1 MSTWLY
7 PSSRRIYSFTILFII
22 SFLFWSSDIFLIG
35 CIMIGCF
42 IKQEKPNT
50 TSTTTTTMTWD
61 ILNTAEEK
69 EEKNE
74 VDSEHITLKHIHKR
88 IADNTRE
95 LQLLSQYWPDI
106 KTDLMQFNDI
116 NSNINYIKDEKEKEK
131 EEKEKEIIAL
141 KSELLQAHQTIEQ
154 LKSQLD
160 TSKIE
165 LRQSLENMRQEH
177 LKEKGLFNQ
186 EKTGLVEKIN
196 QLEENL
202 TKHQQLCNEQMEN
215 NAKLKDTI
223 HELQTQH
230 EVLMEHLDEEEQ
242 KSKKMDLFVRENNK
256 ELQRVTDHAM
266 ECEYQI
272 EDLKL
277 QLQHNQERLNTLE
290 NMEEEMMAL
299 EQDLDGKKNEI
310 IELKAMETL
319 LKQEMEQIA
328 QNQQQELA
336 RQQEQTK
343 QQQNESGKVKEEL
356 NTLLQQMDLEKAS
369 LQKLLENKAKLTLEV
384 SELSEQLYQMG
395 QQKQQ
400 HVQELQQSNQDHY
413 HGLVEHIS
421 DYSENKSHHKQQQ
434 PHRLSRRLANGR
446 QERSSSIPRLNLSR
460 STSLKTN
467 NNRYQYEDIEREL
480 YDKTQQCNEAH
491 QVISRLETIVGELQR
506 QLDDSHSH
514 LEDRDERLRNYFAS

>member
-1 MSTWLY
+1 M
-7 PSSRRIYSFTILFII
+7 
-22 SFLFWSSDIFLIG
+22 
-35 CIMIGCF
+35 
-42 IKQEKPNT
+42 KQER
-50 TSTTTTTMTWD
+50 
-61 ILNTAEEK
+61 LREK
-69 EEKNE
+69 
-74 VDSEHITLKHIHKR
+74 DLF
-88 IADNTRE
+88 
-95 LQLLSQYWPDI
+95 SQE
-106 KTDLMQFNDI
+106 KTDLV
-116 NSNINYIKDEKEKEK
+116 
-131 EEKEKEIIAL
+131 
-141 KSELLQAHQTIEQ
+141 
-154 LKSQLD
+154 
-160 TSKIE
+160 
-165 LRQSLENMRQEH
+165 ENMD
-177 LKEKGLFNQ
+177 
-186 EKTGLVEKIN
+186 
-196 QLEENL
+196 QLEE
-202 TKHQQLCNEQMEN
+202 KIAKYQQLCNEQMEN
-215 NAKLKDTI
+215 NTKLKDTI
-223 HELQTQH
+223 HELQSQH
-230 EVLMEHLDEEEQ
+230 EALMEHLDEEEQ

-299 EQDLDGKKNEI
+299 EQDLDEKKNEI
-310 IELKAMETL
+310 IELKAIEAL
-319 LKQEMEQIA
+319 LKQEMEQITKD
-328 QNQQQELA
+328 QQQELTS
-336 RQQEQTK
+336 QQEQAR
-343 QQQNESGKVKEEL
+343 QQQNENGKVKEEL
-356 NTLLQQMDLEKAS
+356 NMLLQQMDLEKAS
-369 LQKLLENKAKLTLEV
+369 LHKLLENKAKLTLEV

-400 HVQELQQSNQDHY
+400 RVQELQQSNQDHY

-421 DYSENKSHHKQQQ
+421 DYSENKSQHKQQQ
-434 PHRLSRRLANGR
+434 SHHLSRRLANGR